1 MRPLFVAGTSQ
12 HIGKTTTSLGL
23 LHAFRKRG
31 LNVGYCK
38 PLGQRFQ
45 GTEEHALHDDTLLI
59 SRSLGMR
66 EDQQPAL
73 AVPLS
78 SSKVGQAI
86 QDLQVEEYLSGIRR
100 SFDTVAQGRDVT
112 VVEGAGHVAVG
123 SCLKVSTAEVACT
136 VDAKV
141 LLISSGGVGSTID
154 SLSLSWDFLRYRGAD
169 VMGVLVNKIWPQKY
183 ARIKET
189 VTRGLANLDIH
200 CFGAVPFEE
209 RLNQP
214 TMRQVHEAIGGE
226 LIAGADR
233 LDNRVENTIVAAM
246 EAEHMIR
253 YLKCSTLIFTPGDRS
268 DNLLAALSAS
278 ALGDIC
284 EAPVAGLIL
293 TGGFPPN
300 GTILRMI
307 EAAHVPTILV
317 DGDTY
322 STASKFHATAFKI
335 AVDDSEK
342 IQWAMCLA
350 EEYIDVDGLIEQL
363 QD

>member
-23 LHAFRKRG
+23 LHAFRNRG

-38 PLGQRFQ
+38 PLGQRFA
-45 GTEEHALHDDTLLI
+45 GKGKHTLHEDTLLI
-59 SRSLGMR
+59 TRSLGMS
-66 EDQQPAL
+66 EDQQPDL

-78 SSKVGQAI
+78 SGKVGEAI
-86 QDLQVEEYLSGIRR
+86 QDLQVEKYLDGIRQT
-100 SFDTVAQGRDVT
+100 FDAVAEGRDLT

-183 ARIKET
+183 TRIKDT
-189 VTRGLANLDIH
+189 VTRGLANLDIP

-209 RLNQP
+209 RLSQP

-226 LIAGADR
+226 LIAGADQ

-246 EAEHMIR
+246 EAEHMIH

-268 DNLLAALSAS
+268 DNLLAALSA
-278 ALGDIC
+278 ATLGDVC
-284 EAPVAGLIL
+284 EAPIAGLIL
-293 TGGFPPN
+293 TGGFTPN
-300 GTILRMI
+300 STILRMI
-307 EAAHVPTILV
+307 EAAHVPTILIE
-317 DGDTY
+317 GDTY

-335 AVDDSEK
+335 AVEDNEK

-350 EEYIDVDGLIEQL
+350 EEHIDIDGLIEQL
-363 QD
+363 ED